1 MKIAQLCPM
10 WQTFL
15 KLPLNKLTTPIRQ
28 LKDFKATFADGTLC
42 NGVKTLRCYLKTN
55 ALTMHIFSEFRIFE
69 EYLKFRDIIGEG
81 IGLLRF
87 GNRTKK
93 W

>member
-1 MKIAQLCPM
+1 
-10 WQTFL
+10 
-15 KLPLNKLTTPIRQ
+15 
-28 LKDFKATFADGTLC
+28 
-42 NGVKTLRCYLKTN
+42 
-55 ALTMHIFSEFRIFE
+55 MHIFSKFRIFE

-81 IGLLRF
+81 IGVLRF

>member
-1 MKIAQLCPM
+1 M
-10 WQTFL
+10 WETFL

-28 LKDFKATFADGTLC
+28 LKDFKATFAGETLC

-55 ALTMHIFSEFRIFE
+55 ALTMHIFSKFRISE

-81 IGLLRF
+81 IGVLRF
-87 GNRTKK
+87 GNRTNK